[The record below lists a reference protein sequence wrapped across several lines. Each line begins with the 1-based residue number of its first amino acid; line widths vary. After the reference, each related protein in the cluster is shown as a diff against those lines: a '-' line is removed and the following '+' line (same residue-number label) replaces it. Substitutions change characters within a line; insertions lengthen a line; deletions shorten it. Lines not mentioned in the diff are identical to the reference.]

1 MRLGLSLR
9 PSSCIPSIQ
18 ELSHIGR
25 AFSCCIILLRSV
37 HVQYV
42 VFVTG
47 RLQVNFDDSMMAM
60 FQDEDDLKFDMLFDG
75 QNRYYDLLLSY

>member
-1 MRLGLSLR
+1 MLHYSA
-9 PSSCIPSIQ
+9 CTVYNY
-18 ELSHIGR
+18 
-25 AFSCCIILLRSV
+25 II
-37 HVQYV
+37 YMTV

-60 FQDEDDLKFDMLFDG
+60 FQDEDDLKFDMIFDR

>member
-1 MRLGLSLR
+1 M
-9 PSSCIPSIQ
+9 
-18 ELSHIGR
+18 
-25 AFSCCIILLRSV
+25 

-60 FQDEDDLKFDMLFDG
+60 FQDEDDLKFDMLFDR
-75 QNRYYDLLLSY
+75 QNRYYDLLFSY